1 MDWAKAQARGAQLGH
16 ARRRLTLAKV
26 LAALLNGFSKS
37 WSGALGPGLR
47 QAAGDLVNREGLTP
61 DDLLAGHYACTAA
74 RCAQYPYVLV
84 PHDSTAVNYTRL
96 KATRGL
102 GKLGDSSGGR
112 GLWVHSALALSPD
125 GVPLG
130 VLAFDAWV
138 RPRVTTDY
146 RTRPLRQRE
155 SYKWLRTGHAVSARL
170 APGQHALL
178 LSDRESD
185 TFDYLALPLPA
196 NIARLVRA
204 VRPRGCT
211 ALVDG
216 WRGSVL
222 QAAAR
227 EPVLATR
234 TVSVAATAKR
244 PAREATLEVRWA
256 QVLLESPRRWKAA
269 DRCTLPVTVL
279 QVTEP
284 APPAGVK
291 PLSWTLLTTLEPSSA
306 AEALVLVDAYC
317 ARWRIEQVHQALKR
331 EGLDIERLQLKTA
344 GALSRALAIY
354 WMVTQRA
361 MELCYEA
368 RTNPERPAGELL
380 GDDELAVLSLLR
392 GERIAT
398 LGAAV
403 HQLAKLGGWP
413 GYPSSKPYGP
423 KSVEAGLMV
432 LGAMVAYH
440 RALGR
445 PGQRN
450 NDTL

>member
-1 MDWAKAQARGAQLGH
+1 MDWAMEQARGAQLGH

-26 LAALLNGFSKS
+26 SAALLTGYAKS
-37 WSGALGPGLR
+37 WSTALGPGLR
-47 QAAGDLVNREGLTP
+47 QAGGDLVHHEGLTP
-61 DDLLAGHYACTAA
+61 DDLLAGHYACTSA
-74 RCAQYPYVLV
+74 RCAQYPWVLV
-84 PHDSTAVNYTRL
+84 PHDSTAVNYTSH

-102 GKLGDSSGGR
+102 GKLGDSQGGR
-112 GLWVHSALALSPD
+112 GLWVHSAVALSPD

-130 VLAFDAWV
+130 VLAFDVWA
-138 RPRVTTDY
+138 RPKAQSDY
-146 RTRPLRQRE
+146 RTRPLEQRE
-155 SYKWLRTGHAVSARL
+155 SYKWLRTANAVSARL
-170 APGQHALL
+170 APGQLALL

-185 TFDYLALPLPA
+185 MFEYLALRTPSNVA
-196 NIARLVRA
+196 KLVRA
-204 VRPRGCT
+204 VRPRNCT
-211 ALVDG
+211 ALCDG

-222 QAAAR
+222 RAAQRA
-227 EPVLATR
+227 ELLATR
-234 TVSVAATAKR
+234 TVTVAANGAKHE
-244 PAREATLEVRWA
+244 REATLEVRSV
-256 QVLLESPRRWKAA
+256 QVQLESPRRWKAA
-269 DRCTLPVTVL
+269 DRCTLAVTVI

-291 PLSWTLLTTLEPSSA
+291 PLMWTLLTTLAPTDVE
-306 AEALVLVDAYC
+306 EVLYLVDAYRR
-317 ARWRIEQVHQALKR
+317 RWGIEQVHQALKR

-368 RTNPERPAGELL
+368 RTNPDRPACELL

-392 GERIAT
+392 GERIQT
-398 LGAAV
+398 LGVAV
-403 HQLAKLGGWP
+403 HQIAKLGGWP

-432 LGAMVAYH
+432 LGAMVDYH

-445 PGQRN
+445 PGQR
-450 NDTL
+450 